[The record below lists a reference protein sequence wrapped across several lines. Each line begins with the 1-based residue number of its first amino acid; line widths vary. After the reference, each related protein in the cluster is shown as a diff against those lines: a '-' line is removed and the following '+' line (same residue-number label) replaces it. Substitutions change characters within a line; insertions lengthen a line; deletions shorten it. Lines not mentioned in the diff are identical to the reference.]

1 MGAKKPLTL
10 SENDKEI
17 VDFLHHIDGAGQTRV
32 LIAGECYLV
41 TVFKERVTDAGREFL
56 LKGGRET

>member
-1 MGAKKPLTL
+1 MATKKTVTL

-17 VDFLHHIDGAGQTRV
+17 ADFIHRMDGAGQTRV

-41 TVFKERVTDAGREFL
+41 SVSKERVSDAGREFL